1 MITLD
6 KYIKERN
13 KDPEYREFF
22 EEEKKMAELAVKVA
36 KARIELG
43 LSQKQLADLAGLT
56 QQQVSKVESAKN
68 SNMRTFLK
76 VTGALKLHLS
86 LS

>member
-1 MITLD
+1 MLTLD

-13 KDPEYREFF
+13 KNPEYREFF